1 MNRQCAQCKAF
12 NPQEAR
18 FCHACGTSL
27 DVDMGQKTVVLPQ
40 PSFQAAVQAEQVKQ
54 VVRRARETGEPSI
67 IRPATERSSKDSQRE
82 QTVLC
87 LDISGSMEE
96 PYSGSTTKLQA
107 AAKSSIAWLLDKAQR
122 DALDEIALVT
132 FRSRAWVEMPMS
144 PIQKC
149 KTEFIEAIEALR
161 PDNGT
166 DQNAALETARDI
178 FDWSRQDVTR
188 RILMLTD
195 GHGGQPLKTAQDLK
209 ARGVV
214 IDVIGV
220 GANKD
225 HNDVDEELLR
235 QVASVTNGEVHYQFI
250 TDQET
255 LTKTVLGLAGKTQIA

>member
-12 NPQEAR
+12 NPQQAR

-27 DVDMGQKTVVLPQ
+27 DMDMGQKTVVLPPLPFQ
-40 PSFQAAVQAEQVKQ
+40 PAAPPEQITQIVQHTRKASELTSRPAAEQCS
-54 VVRRARETGEPSI
+54 TP
-67 IRPATERSSKDSQRE
+67 SQRE
-82 QTVLC
+82 QTSLC
-87 LDISGSMEE
+87 LDISTSMRQL
-96 PYSGSTTKLQA
+96 YSGSKTKLEA
-107 AAKSSIAWLLDKAQR
+107 AAKSSIAWVLDKAQR

-144 PIQKC
+144 PIHKC

-166 DQNAALETARDI
+166 DLNAGLAAAWNS

-195 GHGGQPLKTAQDLK
+195 GHGGDPLKTAEELK
-209 ARGVV
+209 SRGVV

-225 HNDVDEELLR
+225 HTAVDEELLR
-235 QVASVTNGEVHYQFI
+235 QIASVTNGEVHYQFI

-255 LTKTVLGLAGKTQIA
+255 LTKTFLDLAGKTQTA